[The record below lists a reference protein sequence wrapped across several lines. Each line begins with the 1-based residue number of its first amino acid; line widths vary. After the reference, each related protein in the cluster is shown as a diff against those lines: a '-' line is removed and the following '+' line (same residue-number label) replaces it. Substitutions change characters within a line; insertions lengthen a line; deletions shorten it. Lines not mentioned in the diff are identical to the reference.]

1 MKKKLLKIGY
11 IGRIDLNW
19 RIKVQ
24 NNILCAALE
33 SPFWSFRPF
42 YRLREYFEQNVLN
55 TIALEILF

>member
-11 IGRIDLNW
+11 IGRIDLKW

-33 SPFWSFRPF
+33 SPFWSLQPF
-42 YRLREYFEQNVLN
+42 YRLREYFE
-55 TIALEILF
+55 